1 MPRAY
6 LLDFLKNNL
15 KTNGMPWTKTD
26 YPNSMKNLPVAV
38 RNKAIEIANALL
50 EKRHMDEGV
59 SIATAISKAKEW
71 AVKRGLI
78 VDHT

>member
-1 MPRAY
+1 
-6 LLDFLKNNL
+6 LDFLKNNF

-71 AVKRGLI
+71 AVKRGLM

>member
-1 MPRAY
+1 
-6 LLDFLKNNL
+6 
-15 KTNGMPWTKTD
+15 MPWTKTD

-71 AVKRGLI
+71 AVKHGLM

>member
-1 MPRAY
+1 
-6 LLDFLKNNL
+6 
-15 KTNGMPWTKTD
+15 MPWTKTD

-71 AVKRGLI
+71 AVKRGLM